1 MNQFRGHSRTIAP
14 LEPISKACLED
25 LGSLPVI
32 TKLSTNEDQAAF
44 LRKMNEIRT
53 KKQTRIIKFNNMRK
67 GGQQHSMTAGNS

>member
-14 LEPISKACLED
+14 LEPISSSCLKD

-32 TKLSTNEDQAAF
+32 SKLSSNEDQAAF

-53 KKQTRIIKFNNMRK
+53 KK
-67 GGQQHSMTAGNS
+67 